1 MHGKICGVLALVAV
15 AGLALPGAG
24 QAARSRIANVEMGN
38 SARAAQL
45 PYTAEYRITR
55 VKTLADGSTITQE
68 STEVVAVD
76 SQGRRM
82 ESTTTVPQSADQT
95 PRTHV
100 SVFDPAPNTHS
111 SWSVPGHD
119 VSVTMLTLG
128 MPNRGCSIGSVSTG
142 PVRGAVTSV
151 IRPAK
156 PIVEDLGTETIQ
168 GVEARGRRTTS
179 TTPAGAL
186 GNNEPLVHS
195 NETWT
200 AIDPGLRR
208 ILARQVSDDPQSG
221 KMTKELTNFSQAEPE
236 AAIFQPPP
244 DYEIVTREALSDPC
258 ADIVGRE
265 TPAVPAPPP
274 AAPPEQ

>member
-156 PIVEDLGTETIQ
+156 PIVEDLGIPYF
-168 GVEARGRRTTS
+168 VEKC
-179 TTPAGAL
+179 
-186 GNNEPLVHS
+186 
-195 NETWT
+195 
-200 AIDPGLRR
+200 
-208 ILARQVSDDPQSG
+208 VSVI
-221 KMTKELTNFSQAEPE
+221 E
-236 AAIFQPPP
+236 AAGLQSVGV
-244 DYEIVTREALSDPC
+244 YRLSGNAGIISDLKDKIDQGFIISFFLLNFLLTSSWQTS
-258 ADIVGRE
+258 AK
-265 TPAVPAPPP
+265 
-274 AAPPEQ
+274 